1 MDQVRTSPRNM
12 IVAFAAAA
20 ALAAAGWLAV
30 AGPSGLSSD
39 DAAKPTS
46 TPSKWR

>member
-30 AGPSGLSSD
+30 GGGEGFATD
-39 DAAKPTS
+39 HAAKPTS
-46 TPSKWR
+46 QPVKWR